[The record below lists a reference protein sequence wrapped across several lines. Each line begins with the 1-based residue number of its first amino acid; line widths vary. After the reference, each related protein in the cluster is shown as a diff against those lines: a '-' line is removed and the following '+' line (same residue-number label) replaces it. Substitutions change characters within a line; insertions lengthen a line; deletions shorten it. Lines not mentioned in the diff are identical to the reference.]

1 MKQPAPHHP
10 LPSTAPPGWW
20 LTLLTA
26 GTMLAF
32 AANSL
37 LARLALQ
44 TTAIDPATFTATR
57 LITGALTL
65 ALIVWWQR
73 QRLDTSLTGWLSAS
87 LLFIYAAGFSYA
99 YRGLD
104 TGTGA
109 LLLFASAQLLMMG
122 YGLVRG
128 ERLPPWGLL
137 LALGGLV
144 VFLWPGTAATPPP
157 PSAVALMLCA
167 GLAWGGFSLLGRAS
181 QSPVV
186 GTASSFVLAVPFTV
200 ALLWAESAPLQAPPL
215 GLLYASVS
223 GCITSA
229 LGYVLWYWVRV
240 RMTPTTA
247 GTVQLSVPVL
257 SALMG
262 LALLAETMSLRS
274 ALSGAAVLLGVAWTM
289 WAAQQRAKLSH
300 PD

>member
-37 LARLALQ
+37 LLRLALQ

-73 QRLDTSLTGWLSAS
+73 QRLDTSLTGWLSAG

-99 YRGLD
+99 YSRLD

-128 ERLPPWGLL
+128 ERLPLWGLL

-200 ALLWAESAPLQAPPL
+200 ALLWAESAPLQAPLL

-240 RMTPTTA
+240 RMKPTTA

-262 LALLAETMSLRS
+262 VALLAETMSLRS
-274 ALSGAAVLLGVAWTM
+274 ALSGAAVLLGVAWTVR
-289 WAAQQRAKLSH
+289 AAQQRAK
-300 PD
+300 P

>member
-1 MKQPAPHHP
+1 
-10 LPSTAPPGWW
+10 
-20 LTLLTA
+20 
-26 GTMLAF
+26 MLAF

-65 ALIVWWQR
+65 TLILRWQR
-73 QRLDTSLTGWLSAS
+73 QRLDTSRTGWLSAG
-87 LLFIYAAGFSYA
+87 LLFLYAAGFSYA

-144 VFLWPGTAATPPP
+144 VFLWPGTAAAPPP
-157 PSAVALMLCA
+157 PAAVALMLCA
-167 GLAWGGFSLLGRAS
+167 GLAWGGFSLLGRTS

-186 GTASSFVLAVPFTV
+186 GTASSFVLATPFAV
-200 ALLWAESAPLQAPPL
+200 ALLWAESSALHAPPL
-215 GLLYASVS
+215 GLLYASAS

-262 LALLAETMSLRS
+262 VALLAETMSLRS
-274 ALSGAAVLLGVAWTM
+274 ALSGAAVLLGVAWTVR
-289 WAAQQRAKLSH
+289 AAQQRAK
-300 PD
+300 P

>member
-1 MKQPAPHHP
+1 MRVPASDH
-10 LPSTAPPGWW
+10 WW

-32 AANSL
+32 AANSV

-109 LLLFASAQLLMMG
+109 LLLFASAQVLMMG

-144 VFLWPGTAATPPP
+144 VFLSPGTAATPPP
-157 PSAVALMLCA
+157 PGA
-167 GLAWGGFSLLGRAS
+167 
-181 QSPVV
+181 
-186 GTASSFVLAVPFTV
+186 
-200 ALLWAESAPLQAPPL
+200 
-215 GLLYASVS
+215 
-223 GCITSA
+223 
-229 LGYVLWYWVRV
+229 
-240 RMTPTTA
+240 
-247 GTVQLSVPVL
+247 VQLSVPVL

-262 LALLAETMSLRS
+262 VALLAETMSLRS
-274 ALSGAAVLLGVAWTM
+274 ALSGAAVLLGVAWTVR
-289 WAAQQRAKLSH
+289 AAQQRAK
-300 PD
+300 P

>member
-73 QRLDTSLTGWLSAS
+73 QRLDTSRTGWLSAS
-87 LLFIYAAGFSYA
+87 LLLFIYAAGFSYA

-186 GTASSFVLAVPFTV
+186 GTASSFVLAAPFTV

-262 LALLAETMSLRS
+262 VALLAETMSLRS

-289 WAAQQRAKLSH
+289 RAAQRRAK
-300 PD
+300 P

>member
-1 MKQPAPHHP
+1 MRAPASDH
-10 LPSTAPPGWW
+10 WW

-73 QRLDTSLTGWLSAS
+73 QRLDTSLTGWISAG

-186 GTASSFVLAVPFTV
+186 GVEQFCA
-200 ALLWAESAPLQAPPL
+200 
-215 GLLYASVS
+215 G
-223 GCITSA
+223 SA
-229 LGYVLWYWVRV
+229 LHG
-240 RMTPTTA
+240 
-247 GTVQLSVPVL
+247 
-257 SALMG
+257 
-262 LALLAETMSLRS
+262 
-274 ALSGAAVLLGVAWTM
+274 GAAVGRIGSLASAPAGPAVCQRFGLHHLSPGLRAVVLGAGAHDAHHRRHRAVVGAGAQRPDGRG
-289 WAAQQRAKLSH
+289 AAG
-300 PD
+300 

>member
-65 ALIVWWQR
+65 ALILWWQR
-73 QRLDTSLTGWLSAS
+73 QRLDTSRTGWLSAG

-104 TGTGA
+104 TGTGV
-109 LLLFASAQLLMMG
+109 LLLFAAAQLLMMG

-128 ERLPPWGLL
+128 ERLPPHG
-137 LALGGLV
+137 ACC
-144 VFLWPGTAATPPP
+144 WPWADWWCFCRQARPPRHHR
-157 PSAVALMLCA
+157 
-167 GLAWGGFSLLGRAS
+167 RAPCS
-181 QSPVV
+181 CRCRC
-186 GTASSFVLAVPFTV
+186 
-200 ALLWAESAPLQAPPL
+200 SAP
-215 GLLYASVS
+215 
-223 GCITSA
+223 
-229 LGYVLWYWVRV
+229 
-240 RMTPTTA
+240 
-247 GTVQLSVPVL
+247 
-257 SALMG
+257 
-262 LALLAETMSLRS
+262 
-274 ALSGAAVLLGVAWTM
+274 
-289 WAAQQRAKLSH
+289 
-300 PD
+300 